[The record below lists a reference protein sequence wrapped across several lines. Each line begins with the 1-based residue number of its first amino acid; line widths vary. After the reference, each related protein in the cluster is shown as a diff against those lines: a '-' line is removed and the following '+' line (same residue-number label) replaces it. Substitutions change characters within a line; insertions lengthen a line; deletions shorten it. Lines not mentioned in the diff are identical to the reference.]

1 MRMGVEEMSFADQD
15 RLNVAIQST
24 AAGQGNG
31 GGESDSYPSP
41 TTSRL
46 ASLLGSQNRDYLL
59 STDGAQVK
67 VSELQGK
74 VVGLYFSANWYP
86 PCRNFNQF
94 LIGAYQQLKTTNGSN
109 FEIVFVS
116 CDEDSDAFNSYR
128 AGMPWLSLPFSD
140 LEAKKSLTSKFEIEG
155 IPCLVVLQPA
165 SDGKYVDSGIRNGV
179 ELMYRFGVN
188 AFPFTEQRLEEL
200 QRQEKEKHDSQTLI
214 NLLTNHDRDYVLAHP
229 PPKQVSVASLV
240 GKTIGLYFSA
250 QWCLPCE
257 KFTPKLIPIYQKIK
271 QTLAANSNNN
281 NNNEHDFEVVFVSND
296 RDQDGFES
304 YFAQMPWL
312 ALPFGDP
319 NIKTL
324 AKHFDVQGIPCL
336 VILGPDG
343 KTITTNGRSLINLYQ
358 DSAFPFTESKVES
371 LEREMDEEAKSLPKT
386 KQHEGH
392 RHELTLVSQETG
404 GGPFICCNCEEQG
417 LGWAYQCL
425 DCGYELHP
433 KCVRPT
439 GTVATI
445 S

>member
-1 MRMGVEEMSFADQD
+1 
-15 RLNVAIQST
+15 
-24 AAGQGNG
+24 
-31 GGESDSYPSP
+31 
-41 TTSRL
+41 
-46 ASLLGSQNRDYLL
+46 
-59 STDGAQVK
+59 
-67 VSELQGK
+67 
-74 VVGLYFSANWYP
+74 
-86 PCRNFNQF
+86 
-94 LIGAYQQLKTTNGSN
+94 
-109 FEIVFVS
+109 
-116 CDEDSDAFNSYR
+116 
-128 AGMPWLSLPFSD
+128 MPWLSVPFSD

-155 IPCLVVLQPA
+155 IPCLVILQPGE
-165 SDGKYVDSGIRNGV
+165 GKDVESGLRNGV

-188 AFPFTEQRLEEL
+188 AFPFTKQRLEQL
-200 QRQEKEKHDSQTLI
+200 QREEKEKHDSQTLV
-214 NLLTNHDRDYVLAHP
+214 NLLTNHDRDYVLGHP
-229 PPKQVSVASLV
+229 APKVSVASLV

-257 KFTPKLIPIYQKIK
+257 KFTPKLIPIYHKEG
-271 QTLAANSNNN
+271 
-281 NNNEHDFEVVFVSND
+281 NNNEHDFEIVFVSND
-296 RDQDGFES
+296 RDQDSFNS
-304 YFAQMPWL
+304 YYAQMPWL

-358 DSAFPFTESKVES
+358 DSAFPFTESKVEM
-371 LEREMDEEAKSLPKT
+371 LERQMDEEAKTLPRT

-433 KCVRPT
+433 KCVRGT
-439 GTVATI
+439 GSVAT
-445 S
+445 SG

>member
-1 MRMGVEEMSFADQD
+1 
-15 RLNVAIQST
+15 
-24 AAGQGNG
+24 
-31 GGESDSYPSP
+31 
-41 TTSRL
+41 
-46 ASLLGSQNRDYLL
+46 
-59 STDGAQVK
+59 
-67 VSELQGK
+67 
-74 VVGLYFSANWYP
+74 
-86 PCRNFNQF
+86 
-94 LIGAYQQLKTTNGSN
+94 
-109 FEIVFVS
+109 
-116 CDEDSDAFNSYR
+116 
-128 AGMPWLSLPFSD
+128 MPWLSVPFSD

-155 IPCLVVLQPA
+155 IPCLVILQPGE
-165 SDGKYVDSGIRNGV
+165 GKDVESGLRNGV

-188 AFPFTEQRLEEL
+188 AFPFTKQRLEQL
-200 QRQEKEKHDSQTLI
+200 QREEKEKHDSQTLV
-214 NLLTNHDRDYVLAHP
+214 NLLTNHDRDYVLGHP
-229 PPKQVSVASLV
+229 APKQQVSVASLV

-257 KFTPKLIPIYQKIK
+257 KFTPKLIPIYHKIK
-271 QTLAANSNNN
+271 QSLATNEG
-281 NNNEHDFEVVFVSND
+281 NNNEHDFEIVFVSND
-296 RDQDGFES
+296 RDQDSFNS
-304 YFAQMPWL
+304 YYAQMPWL

-358 DSAFPFTESKVES
+358 DSAFPFTESKVEM
-371 LEREMDEEAKSLPKT
+371 LERQMDEEAKTLPRT

-433 KCVRPT
+433 KCVRGT
-439 GTVATI
+439 GSVAT
-445 S
+445 SG